1 MTNQTQIQIQI
12 QIQDKKQM
20 MNHEQITAVLASD
33 DPVQLKRL
41 IAMLGWYGNSLL
53 DGMEM
58 RGIAADPGCPDR
70 ERLWEAASKIYLAA
84 NPIFE
89 TISNIV
95 RPTEDESEALS
106 DECTNTTL

>member
-1 MTNQTQIQIQI
+1 MTNQTQI

-53 DGMEM
+53 GGMEM
-58 RGIAADPGCPDR
+58 RGAAADPDCPDR
-70 ERLWEAASKIYLAA
+70 ECLLEAASKIYLAA

-95 RPTEDESEALS
+95 RPTEDESEALTY
-106 DECTNTTL
+106 ECANTTL